1 MEGVT
6 FAMTTTTG
14 PFDSVKNQPESLVF
28 ELVAGLAKSSEA
40 IQANPALL
48 ADIACIALNSLKPR
62 YICRP
67 ELLKKYITDQEREG
81 SRIDAQRAVQSAFEY
96 VMLQLSTE
104 DSAIA
109 SFREL

>member
-1 MEGVT
+1 
-6 FAMTTTTG
+6 MTTIAG
-14 PFDSVKNQPESLVF
+14 PFDSVKNQPESIVF
-28 ELVAGLAKSSEA
+28 ELVAGLAESNAA

-67 ELLKKYITDQEREG
+67 EMLRKYITDQEREG

-96 VMLQLSTE
+96 VMLQLAAAE
-104 DSAIA
+104 DSAIT

>member
-1 MEGVT
+1 
-6 FAMTTTTG
+6 MTTIPG
-14 PFDSVKNQPESLVF
+14 PFDSVANQPESIVF
-28 ELVAGLAKSSEA
+28 ELVARLAENNAA

-67 ELLKKYITDQEREG
+67 EVLRKYITDQEREG

-96 VMLQLSTE
+96 VMLQLVSE
-104 DSAIA
+104 DPATA
-109 SFREL
+109 NFREL

>member
-1 MEGVT
+1 
-6 FAMTTTTG
+6 MTTIPG

-28 ELVAGLAKSSEA
+28 ELVAGLADTNPA

-67 ELLKKYITDQEREG
+67 AMLSKYMTDQEREG

-96 VMLQLSTE
+96 VMLQLAAE
-104 DSAIA
+104 DSAVA
-109 SFREL
+109 DFREL

>member
-1 MEGVT
+1 MT
-6 FAMTTTTG
+6 FAMTTIPG
-14 PFDSVKNQPESLVF
+14 PFDSVKNQPETIVF
-28 ELVAGLAKSSEA
+28 ELVAGLAESTAA

-67 ELLKKYITDQEREG
+67 EMLRKYMTDQEREG
-81 SRIDAQRAVQSAFEY
+81 SRVEAQRAVQSAFEY
-96 VMLQLSTE
+96 VMLQLATE
-104 DSAIA
+104 DSAIT